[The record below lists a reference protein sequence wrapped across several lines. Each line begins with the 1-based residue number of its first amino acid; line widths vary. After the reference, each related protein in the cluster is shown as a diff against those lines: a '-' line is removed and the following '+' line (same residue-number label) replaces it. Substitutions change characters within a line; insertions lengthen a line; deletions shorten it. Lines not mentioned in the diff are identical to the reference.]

1 MQRVNLTAC
10 NRKNLECLA
19 LSGAFDGLGDITRE
33 QYMGINSKGEPFLDT
48 LIRYG
53 NRYQLDKMSAQ
64 NSLFGD
70 GEMAEIPTPE
80 IPVAEG
86 WSSLARLNKER
97 ELVGIYLSAHPLDEY
112 ALILNEFCNTT
123 AAEIADVNAL
133 IGRKIT
139 LGGLIP
145 DEPFTGFTKNGKPYG
160 RAVLEDFSGKTTLS
174 LFGNDW
180 VQKKNYFIPGN
191 FIYINGSC
199 QPKKWDPNSYE
210 FVINDIR
217 LLSEIKENIIKS
229 ITISFRIED
238 LTGEIVDEIMQFI
251 EKNPGQSKI
260 NFNIRDTEQEFTLS
274 LVSLACTMN
283 VTQQFIDYLKKQ
295 PGFEYKL
302 N

>member
-1 MQRVNLTAC
+1 M
-10 NRKNLECLA
+10 
-19 LSGAFDGLGDITRE
+19 
-33 QYMGINSKGEPFLDT
+33 P
-48 LIRYG
+48 
-53 NRYQLDKMSAQ
+53 
-64 NSLFGD
+64 
-70 GEMAEIPTPE
+70 EIPTPE
-80 IPVAEG
+80 IPVAEE
-86 WSSLARLNKER
+86 WSTLSRLNKER

-123 AAEIADVNAL
+123 AAEMADTNAL

-191 FIYINGSC
+191 FVYINGSC

-217 LLSEIKENIIKS
+217 LLSEIKESIIKS

-283 VTQQFIDYLKKQ
+283 ITQQFIDYLKKQ